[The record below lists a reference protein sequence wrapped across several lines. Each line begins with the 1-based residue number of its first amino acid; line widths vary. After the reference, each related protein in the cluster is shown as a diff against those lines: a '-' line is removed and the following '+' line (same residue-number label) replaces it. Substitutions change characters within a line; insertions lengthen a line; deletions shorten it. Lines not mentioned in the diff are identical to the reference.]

1 MPAVAAE
8 PQSRLS
14 TAAAAAMRAAI
25 RLAGGREV
33 CFVCTLDAEGTLA
46 TARVVARGDA
56 ECVLALPGFARTG
69 EMLVHNHPSGLLEPS
84 HADLEVAARL
94 HDDGI
99 GFGIVDNGVTSV
111 YVVIEVPAPDDAVLL
126 DAGRVNADLG
136 PDGPIAAQ
144 HARYEDRPSQRS
156 MAAQIAQLY
165 NDGGV
170 GLLEAGTGVGKSL
183 GYLVPALRW
192 AAANKERT
200 IVSTN
205 TINLQEQLVAKDL
218 PFLAGALTDQPVRFA
233 LLKGWRNYLCLAR
246 LQQARASG
254 NALFD
259 ASLEQELAAI
269 SEWSSSTANGSL
281 SDLATPPRPEL
292 WDEVAA
298 EPDLCQRARCSLYDK
313 CFLFKARREAA
324 QADVIVVNH
333 HLLLSDVAV
342 RRASGNWGESAVL
355 PAYSRLIVDEGHHL
369 EDAAASHL
377 GSTVSQRALL
387 RLFNRLERRG
397 KGLLPALAARLA
409 ASVDLLSVA
418 SLELVHSR
426 LMPALRDAREK
437 SGVLF
442 DLLDGLLQE
451 SGVPVLRLTDAFA
464 EHQIWRGGLRLALDE
479 TVGEIELIENNL
491 RLIRERLD
499 GGERID
505 EALVPLLNEMRA
517 VSRRLL
523 SAGDALRQAL
533 DPPPGTATVRW
544 VETRGRERAPSVST
558 VPLDLAPI
566 LRDDLFARVTT
577 AVVTSATLST
587 GGRFDFLASRLGLAG
602 ELEPVS
608 ATYPS
613 PFKYESQAL
622 LAVAT
627 DTPAPNV
634 DGPGHLSAVV
644 RMCLDTAEGTDGGMF
659 VLFTS
664 HKDVRAAA
672 ADLRSRGADR
682 RWPVLVHGEDDRG
695 ALLARFRDSGRA
707 ILLGTA
713 SFWEGV
719 DVPGDA
725 LRALLIAK
733 LPFRVPTEPITAAQ
747 CEAIVAR
754 GGDAFVEY
762 MLPHAAL
769 RLKQGFGRLIR
780 TATDR
785 GIVIVAD
792 PRVVT
797 KNYGRD
803 LLDGLPPARR
813 LVAEWPR
820 IAREMRDFFA
830 TTSPS
835 TTTFRS

>member
-1 MPAVAAE
+1 
-8 PQSRLS
+8 
-14 TAAAAAMRAAI
+14 
-25 RLAGGREV
+25 
-33 CFVCTLDAEGTLA
+33 
-46 TARVVARGDA
+46 
-56 ECVLALPGFARTG
+56 
-69 EMLVHNHPSGLLEPS
+69 
-84 HADLEVAARL
+84 
-94 HDDGI
+94 
-99 GFGIVDNGVTSV
+99 
-111 YVVIEVPAPDDAVLL
+111 
-126 DAGRVNADLG
+126 
-136 PDGPIAAQ
+136 
-144 HARYEDRPSQRS
+144 
-156 MAAQIAQLY
+156 
-165 NDGGV
+165 
-170 GLLEAGTGVGKSL
+170 
-183 GYLVPALRW
+183 
-192 AAANKERT
+192 
-200 IVSTN
+200 
-205 TINLQEQLVAKDL
+205 
-218 PFLAGALTDQPVRFA
+218 
-233 LLKGWRNYLCLAR
+233 
-246 LQQARASG
+246 
-254 NALFD
+254 
-259 ASLEQELAAI
+259 
-269 SEWSSSTANGSL
+269 
-281 SDLATPPRPEL
+281 
-292 WDEVAA
+292 
-298 EPDLCQRARCSLYDK
+298 
-313 CFLFKARREAA
+313 
-324 QADVIVVNH
+324 
-333 HLLLSDVAV
+333 
-342 RRASGNWGESAVL
+342 
-355 PAYSRLIVDEGHHL
+355 
-369 EDAAASHL
+369 
-377 GSTVSQRALL
+377 
-387 RLFNRLERRG
+387 
-397 KGLLPALAARLA
+397 
-409 ASVDLLSVA
+409 
-418 SLELVHSR
+418 
-426 LMPALRDAREK
+426 
-437 SGVLF
+437 
-442 DLLDGLLQE
+442 
-451 SGVPVLRLTDAFA
+451 
-464 EHQIWRGGLRLALDE
+464 
-479 TVGEIELIENNL
+479 
-491 RLIRERLD
+491 
-499 GGERID
+499 
-505 EALVPLLNEMRA
+505 
-517 VSRRLL
+517 
-523 SAGDALRQAL
+523 
-533 DPPPGTATVRW
+533 TATVRW

-785 GIVIVAD
+785 GIVI
-792 PRVVT
+792 
-797 KNYGRD
+797 
-803 LLDGLPPARR
+803 
-813 LVAEWPR
+813 
-820 IAREMRDFFA
+820 
-830 TTSPS
+830 
-835 TTTFRS
+835 